1 MPGVRLLSIHDWW
14 VLTMKMK
21 FLLLFILSLSTFVG
35 VAQTNQQTKT
45 PVHILY
51 GERAPDERRHGPII
65 SGILNMKV
73 ASEVLPAYPQKAKE
87 KGLEGRVEV
96 QVLVNE
102 DGEVIFANP
111 LSGPEGLW
119 AESVRAAVG
128 ARFTPSTL
136 SGEPVKITGRLIYDF
151 KGGKVVMPYK
161 KKS

>member
-1 MPGVRLLSIHDWW
+1 MKTKLL
-14 VLTMKMK
+14 
-21 FLLLFILSLSTFVG
+21 FLFILFLSTFVG
-35 VAQTNQQTKT
+35 VAQTAQQTKT
-45 PVHILY
+45 PVQILY
-51 GERAPDERRHGPII
+51 GESTPDERRRGPII

-73 ASEVLPAYPQKAKE
+73 VSEVLPAFPQKAKD
-87 KGLEGRVEV
+87 KSIEGRVEV

-119 AESVRAAVG
+119 AESVKAAVG
-128 ARFTPSTL
+128 TRFAPTTL

-151 KGGKVVMPYK
+151 KGSKVVMPYK